1 MTSTEL
7 LRRGTE
13 AARAGQRSQA
23 REIFMRVVETEPRN
37 EMAWMWLTGLVDE
50 LEDKIIACENVL
62 TINPANEK
70 VKAYLETLLQR
81 KAAIE
86 NQVAYEKRVAVQRPE
101 VAARP
106 QITSKPGK
114 APDLLSQAEQLEYS
128 GKIEEA
134 ITAYEQLAAKTK
146 DSQTF
151 DHVYRQ
157 IVRLQGLQREK
168 IRHVSP
174 VTSILRMTFTWSLLY
189 LSFVLVQVG
198 LNPFAHFSLLWLG
211 LPIVALGSFLLAL
224 SEVRTRHVIWE
235 KLFQEEGSGSG
246 FARSVLAIAG
256 WVFVI
261 VPFALLVLNSLARLQ
276 NFQIPPQP
284 FFR

>member
-23 REIFMRVVETEPRN
+23 REIFLRVVETEPRN

-70 VKAYLETLLQR
+70 VKTYLETLLQR

-106 QITSKPGK
+106 QTASKPGN
-114 APDLLSQAEQLEYS
+114 APDFLSQAEQLEYS

-134 ITAYEQLAAKTK
+134 IKAYEQLAAKTK

-174 VTSILRMTFTWSLLY
+174 VTSILRMTFT
-189 LSFVLVQVG
+189 
-198 LNPFAHFSLLWLG
+198 
-211 LPIVALGSFLLAL
+211 
-224 SEVRTRHVIWE
+224 
-235 KLFQEEGSGSG
+235 
-246 FARSVLAIAG
+246 
-256 WVFVI
+256 
-261 VPFALLVLNSLARLQ
+261 
-276 NFQIPPQP
+276 
-284 FFR
+284 